1 MIVTEDKRLNYL
13 VVKNP
18 TRSEEVEE
26 GMCGIC
32 PNVEQIQREKFDYY
46 VPLTDEDRKQTKHIE
61 PLPLSFMQIKEG
73 DVDSGILWYKQHYPK
88 VPDELI
94 EIMARYNFGDLKYAT
109 RKSIRNNVKKYKKK
123 FKNEPPIAKGLTI
136 KNGPVVVE
144 FD

>member
-1 MIVTEDKRLNYL
+1 MLWIVLTLIVVAVIYSYSFTYYKKKLDFYERELVRLFDVKNISEYITTHEQENDSDGGQEAEL
-13 VVKNP
+13 SGGKNP

-46 VPLTDEDRKQTKHIE
+46 VPLTDEDRKQTKHTE
-61 PLPLSFMQIKEG
+61 ALPLSFMQIKEG

-94 EIMARYNFGDLKYAT
+94 
-109 RKSIRNNVKKYKKK
+109 
-123 FKNEPPIAKGLTI
+123 
-136 KNGPVVVE
+136 
-144 FD
+144 